1 MVHSWREKLSIG
13 VPAIP
18 DLSKFMLIEAIAT
31 IFLLV
36 IGLVVPTVQVSG
48 LYKLLPFLLM
58 ASMCIPADLCGR
70 LRNNNYRILL
80 YFVFGGIG
88 LAPAR
93 LCQDFVSRWT
103 LWSWGGGL
111 IIGLLISN
119 HYAYMRFRKMANKY
133 GPFACLW
140 FRHVKKNIYEFLLVK
155 TDGTLA
161 WHYQAQDWY
170 RHIDPLLGSTQAI
183 ELRADVRNKGWESK
197 PLGGWFQC
205 YPALV
210 ATRMVGMRRRNPV
223 DWVRP
228 AAQRQA

>member
-31 IFLLV
+31 IFSLV

-58 ASMCIPADLCGR
+58 ASMCIPAELCGR

-119 HYAYMRFRKMANKY
+119 HYAYCVLGRWLISMARLRVFGSGMSRKT
-133 GPFACLW
+133 FTSFCW
-140 FRHVKKNIYEFLLVK
+140 
-155 TDGTLA
+155 
-161 WHYQAQDWY
+161 
-170 RHIDPLLGSTQAI
+170 
-183 ELRADVRNKGWESK
+183 
-197 PLGGWFQC
+197 
-205 YPALV
+205 
-210 ATRMVGMRRRNPV
+210 
-223 DWVRP
+223 
-228 AAQRQA
+228 